1 MGWESVYDS
10 EKGTFLGRTA
20 MSWIKIL
27 GFYAIYYTLL
37 GFLFYGSVKV
47 GMLRIN
53 NSNILGLTRGIKTPV
68 IRSRTD
74 QPGVDAW
81 PQNMVI
87 EDNQGQ
93 EFELATYEKNYG
105 KEKNQYPVY
114 IQKLEEFLL
123 NHCPFENECSFKQ
136 ILGDDWASKIDFVV
150 KGPDATEDA
159 VGCKPEQAQS
169 RKCLVFNEKCSKP
182 KGNKKCGKIM
192 EIDHTK
198 LKAQIANSTD
208 NRITKPFFFISI
220 NKVIGFELK
229 NFDDL
234 EYMIGLNPKKG
245 LPSPT
250 LQYNPKDFALNATLL
265 KQAAFVNCYVFDIE
279 AKKGNCDPWKKTDG
293 VIARDGEAG
302 SKVPCDNM
310 KTNKDYR
317 VSPIQPFILNDN
329 YKYTGYG
336 DNADENIAAATYAK
350 PFAMFQMS
358 MAEEKE
364 STPIKNL
371 EDKSLIRCNVVA
383 KNIEYP
389 YLDSDQLMGN
399 ALLGQPGHGWV
410 QLGFRTLEVEQ
421 EK

>member
-20 MSWIKIL
+20 LSWVKIL

-37 GFLFYGSVKV
+37 GFLFYGSVKL
-47 GMLRIN
+47 GMLRID
-53 NSNILGLTRGIKTPV
+53 NSNILGLTRGINTPV
-68 IRSRTD
+68 VRSRTD

-87 EDNQGQ
+87 LDNYGQ
-93 EFELATYEKNYG
+93 EFELATYEKKYG
-105 KEKNQYPVY
+105 KGKDEYPVY

-123 NHCPFENECSFKQ
+123 NHCPFENECSFKN
-136 ILGDDWASKIDFVV
+136 IIGEDWQTKLDFVV
-150 KGPDATEDA
+150 SSSKDATADA
-159 VGCKPEQAQS
+159 VGCKPEQVQS
-169 RKCLVFNEKCSKP
+169 RKCLVLNEKCLKTKDS
-182 KGNKKCGKIM
+182 CGKIM

-198 LKAQIANSTD
+198 LKAQIANTTD

-229 NFDDL
+229 NYDDL
-234 EYMIGLNPKKG
+234 EYMLGLNPKKDM
-245 LPSPT
+245 PSPT
-250 LQYNPKDFALNATLL
+250 LQYNPKQDFSLTKDQL
-265 KQAAFVNCYVFDIE
+265 KQAAFINCYVFDIE
-279 AKKGNCDPWKKTDG
+279 AKKGKCKPWKKTGD
-293 VIARDGEAG
+293 VIEKDSDAG
-302 SKVPCDNM
+302 NTIPCDNM
-310 KTNKDYR
+310 KANDVYK

-329 YKYTGYG
+329 YKYDGYST
-336 DNADENIAAATYAK
+336 DEGKNLVAAIYAK

-358 MAEEKE
+358 MAEE
-364 STPIKNL
+364 SSPIKNL

-389 YLDSDQLMGN
+389 YLESEQLMGN